1 MNTSGPTDANK
12 EFCRLL
18 EKYGS
23 YIHTLS
29 YQYIQ
34 RESSWL
40 EREDLIQRSHIKLW
54 QATLKRSITHP
65 KLYISCIVRSTY
77 IDMCREYKT
86 VFALP
91 LNDEGELLKGTL
103 LISCSGGM
111 GDPQD
116 ELEREEALYE
126 RLDMLSCYVTRL
138 PQQQRRA
145 MLLRLK
151 KRVDDLSLLAR
162 YMQKYKLS
170 IENIHS
176 PIDKV
181 AKQNLASSVTPALT
195 KIDAFFKEM
204 HSR

>member
-1 MNTSGPTDANK
+1 MLLSNGDEANK
-12 EFCRLL
+12 RANNQL
-18 EKYGS
+18 EQHDL
-23 YIHTLS
+23 YILDLVYRYYPGENAYS
-29 YQYIQ
+29 
-34 RESSWL
+34 
-40 EREDLIQRSHIKLW
+40 ERDELAQRSRIKLW
-54 QATLKRSITHP
+54 QATLKRSLTHP
-65 KLYISCIVRSTY
+65 KLYISRIVRSAY
-77 IDMCREYKT
+77 IDMCREYKA

-145 MLLRLK
+145 ILLRLK
-151 KRVDDLSLLAR
+151 KRVDNLSLLAR
-162 YMQKYKLS
+162 YMRKYKVF
-170 IENIHS
+170 IENVHS
-176 PIDKV
+176 PVDKV
-181 AKQNLASSVTPALT
+181 GKQNLASSVAPALT